1 MPVNQIQSFSSVRC
15 WLGAENNSSDRP
27 VSGNNGIEDFDPEK
41 TQLTI
46 NNLDAAA
53 RADYDS
59 QPPEEQEVT
68 RETLRILSDRTR
80 VRRLEA
86 EIDEEIAR
94 EVAAID
100 REAPISFTEKKKL
113 NKNNVGFWADDE
125 DDEFGQVPDG
135 DDEFLGDDM
144 TTPAHG
150 QLDLHRDMRE
160 YQRRIAWDMPLLRKF
175 ARPFSPPPLTS
186 PLRFRYTTYMGE
198 HHPAAKKVVV
208 ELCTRD
214 IFPSPSSPFT
224 PEQLQRQEQQRNK
237 LIKLAGVRYNPS
249 TDVIKMSC
257 EKFETQAQ
265 NKRYLGDLVA
275 NLIKE
280 ATDPTKDTFEDVPF
294 DFRHHRP
301 RKVVPFPEEWKLGS
315 PDRVRELVQAR
326 EKRRSLAER
335 SQVVVDGDAI
345 VKQYVEAVAPFQT
358 RGPNVPLVGAGHA
371 RGKARGAREL
381 ARR

>member
-1 MPVNQIQSFSSVRC
+1 MPPYIDIPLVRSMSGAARCISRLAIRHSGRVTAKRKARCQDWRMPVNQIQSFSSVRC

-160 YQRRIAWDMPLLRKF
+160 YQRRIAWDMPLLRSLSS
-175 ARPFSPPPLTS
+175 PLNTPPPQHS
-186 PLRFRYTTYMGE
+186 RSKAPLLI
-198 HHPAAKKVVV
+198 PP
-208 ELCTRD
+208 
-214 IFPSPSSPFT
+214 PS
-224 PEQLQRQEQQRNK
+224 NK
-237 LIKLAGVRYNPS
+237 
-249 TDVIKMSC
+249 SC
-257 EKFETQAQ
+257 
-265 NKRYLGDLVA
+265 
-275 NLIKE
+275 
-280 ATDPTKDTFEDVPF
+280 
-294 DFRHHRP
+294 
-301 RKVVPFPEEWKLGS
+301 
-315 PDRVRELVQAR
+315 
-326 EKRRSLAER
+326 
-335 SQVVVDGDAI
+335 
-345 VKQYVEAVAPFQT
+345 
-358 RGPNVPLVGAGHA
+358 
-371 RGKARGAREL
+371 
-381 ARR
+381 